1 MPLPDR
7 LFRVFGELMF
17 NIFKKKKNIMEV
29 KMRKEQYQVPQVEFV
44 FRENGEFVTRTSAE
58 LFDGK
63 RVVLFS
69 LPGAF
74 TPTCSAYQLPGFEEK
89 YDDFVGSG
97 IDAIYCI
104 SVNDGFVM
112 NAWGQDQNIN
122 NVKLI
127 PDGNAY
133 FTRSMGMLVNKSNLG
148 FGSRSWR
155 YAMVVDNGIIEKL
168 FVEAGQ
174 RDNANTDPYEAT
186 TPEVV
191 LDYVKSTVR
200 ETATV

>member
-1 MPLPDR
+1 
-7 LFRVFGELMF
+7 
-17 NIFKKKKNIMEV
+17 
-29 KMRKEQYQVPQVEFV
+29 MRSEGYQVPQVQFT
-44 FRENGEFVTRTSAE
+44 FRESGEFVNRTTSE

-63 RVVLFS
+63 RVVIFS

-89 YDDFVGSG
+89 YEDFIGLG
-97 IDAIYCI
+97 IDDIYCV

-112 NAWGQDQNIN
+112 NAWAKDQNIA

-133 FTRSMGMLVNKSNLG
+133 FTRSMGMLVSKSNLG
-148 FGSRSWR
+148 FGDRSWR

-168 FVEAGQ
+168 FVEVGQ
-174 RDNANTDPYEAT
+174 RDNADTDPYEETA
-186 TPEVV
+186 PEVV

-200 ETATV
+200 ETVTA

>member
-1 MPLPDR
+1 
-7 LFRVFGELMF
+7 
-17 NIFKKKKNIMEV
+17 
-29 KMRKEQYQVPQVEFV
+29 MRREGYQVPQVQFT
-44 FRENGEFVTRTSAE
+44 FRESGEFVNKTSAD

-63 RVVLFS
+63 RVVVFS

-89 YDDFVGSG
+89 YDDFIGLG

-112 NAWGQDQNIN
+112 NAWAQDQNIEK
-122 NVKLI
+122 VKLI

-148 FGSRSWR
+148 FGDRSWR
-155 YAMVVDNGIIEKL
+155 YAAVVQNGIIEKL
-168 FVEAGQ
+168 FVEVGQ
-174 RDNANTDPYEAT
+174 RDNADTDPYEAT

-191 LDYVKSTVR
+191 YEYVKTTVR
-200 ETATV
+200 ETAQV

>member
-1 MPLPDR
+1 
-7 LFRVFGELMF
+7 
-17 NIFKKKKNIMEV
+17 
-29 KMRKEQYQVPQVEFV
+29 MRAEGYEIPNVEFI
-44 FRENGEFVTRTSAE
+44 FRENSEFVTRTSKE
-58 LFDGK
+58 LFSGK

-89 YDDFVGSG
+89 YDDFIGSG

-112 NAWGQDQNIN
+112 NAWAQDQNIEK
-122 NVKLI
+122 VKLI

-133 FTRSMGMLVNKSNLG
+133 FTRSMGMLVTKSNLG
-148 FGSRSWR
+148 FGDRSWR
-155 YAMVVDNGIIEKL
+155 YAMVVDNGVIEKL
-168 FVEAGQ
+168 FVEEGQ
-174 RDNANTDPYEAT
+174 RDNADTDPYEAT

-200 ETATV
+200 ETAQV